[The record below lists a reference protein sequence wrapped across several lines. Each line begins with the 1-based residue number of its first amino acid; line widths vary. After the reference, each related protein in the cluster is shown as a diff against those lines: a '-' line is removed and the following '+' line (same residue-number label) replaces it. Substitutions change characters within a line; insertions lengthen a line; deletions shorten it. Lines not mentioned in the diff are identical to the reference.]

1 MDKEYVFRFIK
12 ANPVFFLANVHQG
25 KPHVRALLL
34 YEANEQGI
42 IFHTSKS
49 KDLYKQL
56 TLNPD
61 VELCF
66 INSEQTR
73 EIRISGSVEFVE
85 EETLKKEI
93 VARRELLQ
101 PWISQHGYQMLAVM
115 TLKNGTAQIWEPEVT
130 FLPKIYIPL

>member
-1 MDKEYVFRFIK
+1 MDKEFIFTFIRE
-12 ANPVFFLANVHQG
+12 NPVCFLANVHSG

-34 YEANEQGI
+34 YEANEHGI

-56 TLNPD
+56 TVNPD

-66 INSEQTR
+66 INSEQNR

-85 EETLKKEI
+85 DETLKKEI

-115 TLKNGTAQIWEPEVT
+115 RLKNGMAQIWEPELT
-130 FLPKIYIPL
+130 FLPKLLIPL